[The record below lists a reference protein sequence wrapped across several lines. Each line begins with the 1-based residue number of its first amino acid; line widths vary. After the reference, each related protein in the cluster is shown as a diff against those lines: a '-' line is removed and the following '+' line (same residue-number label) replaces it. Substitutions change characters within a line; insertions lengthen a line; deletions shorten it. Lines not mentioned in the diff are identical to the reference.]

1 MIYLIHYLTR
11 SSSFSKFTGCRD
23 WNEVLK
29 WSFSQAFYKA
39 LTTAQKLHC
48 RTSIFGTAPDDCFSL
63 GIWSRYHYNKKHRKF
78 KAMLVWRSSRK
89 MNKNKI
95 LLMLHANI
103 TLLMAKAFQVFQ
115 WTEKMFSILFL
126 FNFIPQLTLNFHLMN
141 LISSKF
147 RQ

>member
-11 SSSFSKFTGCRD
+11 SSGCRD

-126 FNFIPQLTLNFHLMN
+126 FNFIPQLILNFHLMN

>member
-63 GIWSRYHYNKKHRKF
+63 GIWSQYHYNKKRRKF
-78 KAMLVWRSSRK
+78 KTMLVWRSSRK
-89 MNKNKI
+89 MNKNKN

-103 TLLMAKAFQVFQ
+103 TLLMAKTFQVFQ

-126 FNFIPQLTLNFHLMN
+126 FNFIPQLILNFHLMN